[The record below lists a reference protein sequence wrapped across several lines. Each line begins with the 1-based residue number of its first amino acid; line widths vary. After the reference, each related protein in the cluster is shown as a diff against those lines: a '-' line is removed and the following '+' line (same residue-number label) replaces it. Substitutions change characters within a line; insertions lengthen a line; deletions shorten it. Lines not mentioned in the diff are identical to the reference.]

1 MCPGTRVLVLSRGLG
16 CACNRF
22 VWRRAQVWSSCGGPT
37 PGFDNEDF
45 RFRIMGDLGVIDANP
60 FGQIILGKEG
70 HAEVVY
76 EQPKVAFDDASQ
88 AFVSDGR
95 MQAYTDQMTA
105 FIERI
110 QGNDTDCGTAADGR
124 AAVAAIIA
132 MLDSSQQSQQILL

>member
-1 MCPGTRVLVLSRGLG
+1 M
-16 CACNRF
+16 
-22 VWRRAQVWSSCGGPT
+22 AQFWSSSVCPS

-45 RFRIMGDLGVIDANP
+45 RFRIMGDEGVIDANP
-60 FGQIILGKEG
+60 FGQIILGKG
-70 HAEVVY
+70 GQSEVVY

-105 FIERI
+105 FIGRI
-110 QGNDTDCGTAADGR
+110 QGEESNCGTDADGR

-132 MLDSSQQSQQILL
+132 MLESSNQARQIEL